1 MFCSRQTS
9 LCAVEVV
16 FARAPNTGMAVEGL
30 FEGEK
35 RLYSMNKS
43 TREFNYINSFDLI
56 IYANMILDIAL
67 KDYCIW
73 GIYLSLVLLIEI
85 GFAKMTV

>member
-1 MFCSRQTS
+1 
-9 LCAVEVV
+9 
-16 FARAPNTGMAVEGL
+16 MAVEGL

-56 IYANMILDIAL
+56 IYANMILDIA
-67 KDYCIW
+67 K
-73 GIYLSLVLLIEI
+73 LVLIKKIVENMNIL
-85 GFAKMTV
+85 

>member
-1 MFCSRQTS
+1 
-9 LCAVEVV
+9 
-16 FARAPNTGMAVEGL
+16 MAVEGL
-30 FEGEK
+30 FGREK

-67 KDYCIW
+67 KDYCIRE
-73 GIYLSLVLLIEI
+73 IYHSLVLLIEI
-85 GFAKMTV
+85 GFEKMTV